1 MPHTPARAVAR
12 ACAVLRRVGG
22 SAPRLPDEL
31 GDLTLQSI
39 QVGSRTVLA
48 AAGEIDLITA
58 QTFEEAAVEA
68 LDGGALELWIDLSD
82 VTFIDSSGLHAL
94 LAVRSRVTALERRF
108 VVVCP
113 VGPVRRTLGIARL
126 DEELEL
132 YTSRDEAHRSA

>member
-1 MPHTPARAVAR
+1 M
-12 ACAVLRRVGG
+12 GG
-22 SAPRLPDEL
+22 SAPQLPNDDL
-31 GDLTLQSI
+31 GDLTLQSVR
-39 QVGSRTVLA
+39 VGSRTVVA

-58 QTFEEAAVEA
+58 GAFEEAAVQA

-94 LAVRSRVTALERRF
+94 LAVRTRVEARDRRF

-113 VGPVRRTLGIARL
+113 IGPVRRALGIARL

-132 YTSRDEAHRSA
+132 YTSRDEAHRGA